1 MTDKNLELWN
11 SVEKTD
17 PKYTKKVTF
26 GRGFTSIDPMYQIMK
41 ATKALGPV
49 GKGWAYTVEHST
61 LEAGGCIMAVADV
74 SISLFDGTTYGPV
87 RGLDF
92 ILNNKGRL
100 DEDAPK
106 KAMTDA
112 LTKALSHLG
121 IGADVFLGK
130 FDDNRYVAA
139 MEKEF
144 SQPLK
149 AVQGKDKEKVQ
160 KYVSELVTAIKE
172 NDGSACTK
180 ITQKLRDDE
189 AVMNATWNALNSE
202 QKAKVRELIHETSK
216 QKTSEQKTATG
227 E

>member
-1 MTDKNLELWN
+1 MDNMAIWDQ
-11 SVEKTD
+11 VEKTD

-61 LEAGGCIMAVADV
+61 LEAGGCLMAVADV

-92 ILNNKGRL
+92 ILNNKGKL

-144 SQPLK
+144 SQPR
-149 AVQGKDKEKVQ
+149 GKDKELVQ
-160 KYVSELVTAIKE
+160 KYLSLLVDAI
-172 NDGSACTK
+172 DTDDALACTQL
-180 ITQKLRDDE
+180 TQELRDNE
-189 AVMNATWNALNSE
+189 AVMSATWNALNSQ
-202 QKAKVRELIHETSK
+202 QKAKVKALIHEAK
-216 QKTSEQKTATG
+216 G
-227 E
+227 EDK

>member
-1 MTDKNLELWN
+1 MNEKNLELWN

-41 ATKALGPV
+41 ATAALGPV
-49 GKGWAYTVEHST
+49 GKGWAYSVEHST
-61 LEAGGCIMAVADV
+61 LETGGCLLAVADV

-92 ILNNKGRL
+92 ILNNKGKL

-139 MEKEF
+139 VEKEF
-144 SQPLK
+144 SQPK
-149 AVQGKDKEKVQ
+149 GKDKELTQ
-160 KYVSELVTAIKE
+160 KYISLLVDAIDTEDALSVRELTDE
-172 NDGSACTK
+172 
-180 ITQKLRDDE
+180 LRDNE
-189 AVMNATWNALNSE
+189 TVMNAVWGMLNSN
-202 QKAKVRELIHETSK
+202 QKAKVKALIHQTK
-216 QKTSEQKTATG
+216 DG

>member
-1 MTDKNLELWN
+1 MADKNLELWN
-11 SVEKTD
+11 AVEKTD

-41 ATKALGPV
+41 ATAVLGPV
-49 GKGWAYTVEHST
+49 GRGWAYNVEHST
-61 LEAGGCIMAVADV
+61 LEAGGCLMAVADV

-92 ILNNKGRL
+92 ILNNKGKL

-144 SQPLK
+144 SQPK
-149 AVQGKDKEKVQ
+149 GKDKELTQ
-160 KYVSELVTAIKE
+160 KYISLLVDAIDTEDALSVRELTDE
-172 NDGSACTK
+172 
-180 ITQKLRDDE
+180 LRDNE
-189 AVMNATWNALNSE
+189 TVMNAVWGMLNSN
-202 QKAKVRELIHETSK
+202 QKAKVKALIHQTK
-216 QKTSEQKTATG
+216 DG